1 MNTTT
6 SMDEVNE
13 LVQEKPGS
21 QLAKIR
27 EAKGLSQEYVAGK
40 LHLRVRIIELLEAD
54 NYLQMPEPVF
64 IKGYLRA
71 YARLLDVAPEPLLDT
86 FNAIFSIERK
96 CEKALWQ
103 GRRENNRS
111 QRVVRWTSALIT
123 VVAIVAASLWWQ
135 KNKDVEA
142 FPLDKSAEAKAE
154 ASVDTQVKLTDLSR
168 MQSMFS
174 VNGDSATETKGG

>member
-1 MNTTT
+1 MTA

-21 QLAKIR
+21 VLAKIR
-27 EAKGLSQEYVAGK
+27 EVKGLSREYVASK

-54 NYLQMPEPVF
+54 NYPQMPEAVF

-86 FNAIFSIERK
+86 FNAMFLTERK

-103 GRRENNRS
+103 GRREHNRS
-111 QRVVRWTSALIT
+111 QRMVRWTSALIT
-123 VVAIVAASLWWQ
+123 LIAIVAASLWWQ
-135 KNKDVEA
+135 KNKDVQQ
-142 FPLDKSAEAKAE
+142 FTDKTAEAKAE
-154 ASVDTQVKLTDLSR
+154 TTVDTQVKLTDLSR
-168 MQSMFS
+168 MQSLFS
-174 VNGDSATETKGG
+174 VNSDDATEIKGG